1 MECYESSSLP
11 TPFLITQSVKY
22 GEDYVACSKREG
34 EAGEV
39 WDKRLDMKYV

>member
-22 GEDYVACSKREG
+22 GEDFVAYSNREG
-34 EAGEV
+34 EAG
-39 WDKRLDMKYV
+39 KGGISA